1 MSMNSLETLRA
12 QMTPPRVCVL
22 FPGALG
28 DFICFLPALHELTKS
43 YAVDLLA
50 RSDFAAIAPRDVRVR
65 SLERFEV
72 SQLFIGDGACDQRVS
87 QFFAAYA
94 AVYSWFASQQ
104 RVFVEQLEKV
114 SEGRAQIFPFRPDK
128 PCVHQADYYLSCLSS
143 RARNASQP
151 LVDIA
156 CRWAALVRWV
166 LPARRDWRRTAADRR
181 SGERRQGEELA

>member
-1 MSMNSLETLRA
+1 MKGVNLDLLMAKCYILDRLMSMNSLETLRA

-50 RSDFAAIAPRDVRVR
+50 RSDLAAIAPRDVRVR

-87 QFFAAYA
+87 QFFSLAPLPGAT
-94 AVYSWFASQQ
+94 
-104 RVFVEQLEKV
+104 
-114 SEGRAQIFPFRPDK
+114 I
-128 PCVHQADYYLSCLSS
+128 SS
-143 RARNASQP
+143 GSP
-151 LVDIA
+151 PI
-156 CRWAALVRWV
+156 
-166 LPARRDWRRTAADRR
+166 PARRQNPSHQSRPSARDATNGCEAFRALLLRQ
-181 SGERRQGEELA
+181 ER